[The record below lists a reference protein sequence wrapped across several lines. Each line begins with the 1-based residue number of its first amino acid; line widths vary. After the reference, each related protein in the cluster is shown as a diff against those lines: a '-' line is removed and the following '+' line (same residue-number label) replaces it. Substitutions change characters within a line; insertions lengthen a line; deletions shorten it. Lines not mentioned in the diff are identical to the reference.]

1 MLNSVNHI
9 SIKHRIACL
18 DLDAFFVEAAL
29 KEHPELRGRPVA
41 VGGTGS
47 RSVICSASYEARKY
61 GVKSAMP
68 VWQAMNRCPQLIIIP
83 VPENISILSKQVF
96 SRLQLFCPVVE
107 QASVDEFYLDFTGC
121 DRIYPTNFA
130 IGDLIIRELQ
140 KDPGLPST
148 IGFGSNKLICKIA
161 SNLGK
166 PAGMLEIIP
175 GNEMLFLA
183 HLPVNEIPGIG
194 RKMQPLLNEMA
205 VYNISDILQLPLE
218 AWKSAFGRT
227 GEYIFRAAQGISDEA
242 VIPEENKPQRKGIS
256 RDTTLSEDT
265 ASRSILSRHLSYLV
279 EKAVYQ
285 LQSDSLTC
293 GNVTVKLRYAD
304 FVTTTRTAR
313 INRTNDDRE
322 IFQTALRLMI
332 NLFQRRLKI
341 RLIGV
346 HLGSLQPGTTT
357 PDLFESLQSEH
368 RRHLP
373 EILRLIRARYG
384 FKAIL
389 RSRSAISK
397 TGGASNEGI

>member
-1 MLNSVNHI
+1 MLNPVKNNNM
-9 SIKHRIACL
+9 KHRIACL

-29 KEHPELRGRPVA
+29 KVKPELRGKPVA
-41 VGGTGS
+41 VGGTSS

-61 GVKSAMP
+61 GVRSAMP
-68 VWQAMNRCPQLIIIP
+68 VWQAVNRCPQLVVLP
-83 VPENISILSKQVF
+83 VPDNISALSQHVF

-130 IGDLIIRELQ
+130 IGDRIIREIQ

-166 PAGMLEIIP
+166 PAGMLEIVA
-175 GNEMLFLA
+175 GNEILFLS
-183 HLPVNEIPGIG
+183 HLPINEIPGIG

-205 VYNISDILQLPLE
+205 VYHVGDILQLPLE
-218 AWKSAFGRT
+218 AWKTAFGRT
-227 GEYIFRAAQGISDEA
+227 GEYIFRAAQGISDEM
-242 VIPEENKPQRKGIS
+242 VIPAENKPRRKGIS
-256 RDTTLSEDT
+256 RDMTLSEDT
-265 ASRSILSRHLSYLV
+265 ASRCILSRHLSYLV

-285 LQSDSLTC
+285 LQSEQLTC
-293 GNVTVKLRYAD
+293 GSVTIKLRYSD
-304 FVTTTRTAR
+304 FVNSTRTIR

-322 IFQTALRLMI
+322 IYQTGLRLMMQ
-332 NLFQRRLKI
+332 LFQRRIKI

-346 HLGSLQPGTTT
+346 HLGSLQPGSTT
-357 PDLFESLQSEH
+357 PDLFESLQSEN

-373 EILRLIRARYG
+373 EILKLIRARYG

-389 RSRSAISK
+389 RSRSATVKGSQHENI
-397 TGGASNEGI
+397 